1 MTNMNTTELETIE
14 NKYAEKEYKVKIICP
29 EFTCLCPG
37 KRDQPDF
44 ATITIIYIPGD
55 YLIELK
61 SLKYYIVDYRDVE
74 VYHEEATNKILDDL
88 VKVLKPRYMRVRGDW
103 NIRGGITTIVE
114 TEYSAEDWKGDPAE
128 AEIKNFENTAVKSK
142 TS

>member
-14 NKYAEKEYKVKIICP
+14 NKYAEKEFKVKIICP

-44 ATITIIYIPGD
+44 ATITITYIPRD
-55 YLIELK
+55 LLIELK
-61 SLKYYIVDYRDVE
+61 SLKYYIVDYRNIE
-74 VYHEEATNKILDDL
+74 IFHEEATNKILNDL
-88 VKVLKPRYMRVRGDW
+88 VKVLKPRYMKVRGDW

-114 TEYSAEDWKGDPAE
+114 TEYMAEDWKGDPS
-128 AEIKNFENTAVKSK
+128 EIEIENFENTASK
-142 TS
+142 DKT